1 MEEDVA
7 GFAAEHLHQTPS
19 RRVHRAT
26 WESVAAFIAQGPN
39 RISDDETLLC
49 YMRAKTLGYGSNG
62 RLVRAFSM
70 P

>member
-1 MEEDVA
+1 M
-7 GFAAEHLHQTPS
+7 
-19 RRVHRAT
+19 HRAT

-39 RISDDETLLC
+39 RTGADESLLR
-49 YMRAKTLGYGSNG
+49 YMRTKTLGYGSNG